1 MFMLDIMVV
10 AANGRPTFLPAVVL
24 VLLPMVLMPPL
35 VLLEMVVTVFK

>member
-10 AANGRPTFLPAVVL
+10 AAIGGAPFLPAVVL

-35 VLLEMVVTVFK
+35 ALLEMVVTVF